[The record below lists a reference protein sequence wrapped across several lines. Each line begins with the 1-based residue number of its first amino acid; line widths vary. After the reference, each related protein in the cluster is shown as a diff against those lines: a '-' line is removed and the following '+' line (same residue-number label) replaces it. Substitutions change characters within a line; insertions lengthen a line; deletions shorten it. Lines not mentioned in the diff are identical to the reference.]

1 LRTLAWAVTGLVL
14 EQDARIARQTVAFDA
29 PEAMDARVRRMERL
43 LDSML
48 DPHRLYGSILQPHL
62 TRWNG
67 RTAWLALDTSSLR
80 DCSRRVHHR
89 LGLTPGHQ
97 WMPYRSFESKNA
109 YWWSPDLGFRRGL
122 AVALW
127 DAARG

>member
-1 LRTLAWAVTGLVL
+1 M
-14 EQDARIARQTVAFDA
+14 EQDARIARQALAFDA

-48 DPHRLYGSILQPHL
+48 DPHRLYGSVLQPHL

-80 DCSRRVHHR
+80 DRAWFVR
-89 LGLTPGHQ
+89 LGLC
-97 WMPYRSFESKNA
+97 YRQRAIPIAWRA
-109 YWWSPDLGFRRGL
+109 YPDAPTLIGFPIVLPSAHRDRL
-122 AVALW
+122 PPQVP
-127 DAARG
+127 R